1 MYITWI
7 VTLSVPFIRILHDFV
22 FISFAFIRLRLS
34 YHVLISSCAYMY
46 PPPFFPL
53 SLPPSLLHSLP
64 LHVYSRWMKYVS
76 KHLHPLPLLAS
87 WYISNLIRPNL
98 SLVLI
103 FTYLYSQ
110 VDEVCFEAFDMLM
123 TLRRAMD
130 LQSTKDLRMYP
141 TAESLNT
148 LELLYGEAVSR
159 ADLDGLAGEWSTFRV
174 CSSPL
179 CPPFLSP
186 PSFCVRY

>member
-1 MYITWI
+1 ML
-7 VTLSVPFIRILHDFV
+7 TLTFH
-22 FISFAFIRLRLS
+22 
-34 YHVLISSCAYMY
+34 
-46 PPPFFPL
+46 
-53 SLPPSLLHSLP
+53 
-64 LHVYSRWMKYVS
+64 
-76 KHLHPLPLLAS
+76 
-87 WYISNLIRPNL
+87 
-98 SLVLI
+98 
-103 FTYLYSQ
+103 YSQ

-159 ADLDGLAGEWSTFRV
+159 ADLDGLAGEWSTFLV
-174 CSSPL
+174 CPFPL
-179 CPPFLSP
+179 SPFLVSTFLLYS